1 MIWILFFIIPLV
13 NSSCL
18 SVSGFSP
25 KTGVYTY
32 EKDGIIARK
41 SINEVKKGNF
51 ILSYN
56 NYSNYYE
63 PIEISYIGITIFYGH
78 LYNISFS
85 QISNKNWNIEYI
97 QQGNLRGN
105 HKLDIN
111 TKPNIYCIYSVPT
124 QQFIINRNLDIKHI
138 GNLELNETL
147 LFPDFQE
154 SKIINNTINKKGR
167 VHVQSKSMYSIY
179 LKKQLGKNIRY
190 SYLTD
195 LGFALENDC

>member
-1 MIWILFFIIPLV
+1 MIWLLFILPLV
-13 NSSCL
+13 RSSCL

-25 KTGVYTY
+25 KTGVYLY
-32 EKDGIIARK
+32 QKDGNITRK
-41 SINEVKKGNF
+41 PINEVKKGDY
-51 ILSYN
+51 ILG
-56 NYSNYYE
+56 YSNNSNNYE
-63 PIEISYIGITIFYGH
+63 PIEISHIGITIFYGH

-85 QISNKNWNIEYI
+85 PISNKNWNIEYI
-97 QQGNLRGN
+97 PQGNLKGS
-105 HKLDIN
+105 HQLDIN
-111 TKPNIYCIYSVPT
+111 NNPPLYNIYSVPT

-154 SKIINNTINKKGR
+154 GKMKENMIAKIGR
-167 VHVQSKSMYSIY
+167 VHVKSGSMYSIY
-179 LKKQLGKNIRY
+179 LKKPKGNNERQ